1 MRFNIFLALGLGL
14 ALAGCQQREASPASG
29 PDADAAAPAEQA
41 TARQR
46 WVWRPWPFDPKSSH
60 IELDPASGKIQLTS
74 PRAFAEWFDK
84 KLPELRKG
92 EFETTADYQKR
103 VQNVDTALAPM
114 ETDDVYLFPPDSIY
128 STYDADRQVF
138 RPSTLRCY
146 DWGDTGNQVCQLA
159 QLPAPPGERF
169 GTQFHA
175 VVPTKSVRRWVRD
188 GGLEIDYACPVS
200 AAEAPTLKDRVQF
213 AYGFRFTSGEPLSP
227 DAPITLDDRTYFFH
241 YGLKAELVLAL
252 CYDTRDGSVIAQQ
265 SYDKK

>member
-1 MRFNIFLALGLGL
+1 MRTNILLALGLGL

-41 TARQR
+41 TARQP
-46 WVWRPWPFDPKSSH
+46 WVWRPWPFDPTNSR
-60 IELDPASGKIQLTS
+60 IELDPASGKVQLTS
-74 PRAFAEWFDK
+74 PRMFAEWFDK

-103 VQNVDTALAPM
+103 VQDVGMALAPM
-114 ETDDVYLFPPDSIY
+114 ATGDVYLFPPDSIY
-128 STYDADRQVF
+128 STYDADKQVF
-138 RPSTLRCY
+138 RPTTLRCY

-175 VVPTKSVRRWVRD
+175 VVPTKSVRRWVKSN
-188 GGLEIDYACPVS
+188 GLEIDYACPVP
-200 AAEAPTLKDRVQF
+200 AAEAQALKDRVQF
-213 AYGFRFTSGEPLSP
+213 AYGYRFVSGELLSP
-227 DAPITLDDRTYFFH
+227 GAPMTLDDKNYFFH
-241 YGLKAELVLAL
+241 YGLKAELALAL
-252 CYDTRDGSVIAQQ
+252 CYDTRDGRVIGQQ